1 MNKYHPSFYTLTWHI
16 ENDMKDYLSLDIFNA
31 LPNNTLLHLIANN
44 LTSTDV
50 KIILKKALERDIRNI
65 FVLRGGN

>member
-1 MNKYHPSFYTLTWHI
+1 MR
-16 ENDMKDYLSLDIFNA
+16 DYLSLDVFNA

-44 LTSTDV
+44 LTPTNV
-50 KIILKKALERDIRNI
+50 NIILKKALERGIHNI

>member
-1 MNKYHPSFYTLTWHI
+1 
-16 ENDMKDYLSLDIFNA
+16 MKDYLSLDIFNA

>member
-1 MNKYHPSFYTLTWHI
+1 MDRYHPSFYTLTWHI
-16 ENDMKDYLSLDIFNA
+16 KNDMRDYLSLDVFNA

-44 LTSTDV
+44 LTPTNV
-50 KIILKKALERDIRNI
+50 NIILKKALERGIHNI